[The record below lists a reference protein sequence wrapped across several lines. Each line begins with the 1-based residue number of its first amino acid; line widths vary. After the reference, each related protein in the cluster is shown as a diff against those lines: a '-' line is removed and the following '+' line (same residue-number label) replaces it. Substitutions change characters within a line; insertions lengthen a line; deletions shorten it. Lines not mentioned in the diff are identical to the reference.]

1 MQDFNWGNFN
11 ENFIEIIK
19 KETFVEKIYEK
30 YFSVEE
36 GDIVFDIGA
45 SIGVFPYSILDKKP
59 KHIFCFEPSYSEF
72 KTLVLNTRHAQV
84 TCINKAI
91 AGHIGVFDS
100 EQVFDNDQNITY
112 CTTIRQVVKDYN
124 LEKIDFLKLDCEG
137 GEYDIFNN
145 ENIDVV
151 LNRFR
156 RVSGEWHLSNPTL
169 KNKFREFRDYYLKL
183 FKNYKIYSVDGVDI
197 THALWSEEFINYY
210 TEVIIHIDNKKASV

>member
-210 TEVIIHIDNKKASV
+210 TEVIIHIDNKKS

>member
-112 CTTIRQVVKDYN
+112 CTTIRQIVKDYN

-210 TEVIIHIDNKKASV
+210 TEVIIHIDNKKS